1 MINKSPIFI
10 VRVSYIFFS
19 LLAIFRSTVY
29 TLSVCL
35 SFSFSLPILL
45 FYFSRFFSLLL
56 AKITLCRLGIKSRSC
71 SDVIWHII
79 HCSVLAFS
87 TFLKKWI
94 KSRTKPRKSVQLL
107 LVAKLL
113 LYRSLPYDGND
124 WISSSS
130 AVHSFSSE
138 SEFNYAESVIS
149 FTLCC

>member
-19 LLAIFRSTVY
+19 LLAIFRFTVY

-45 FYFSRFFSLLL
+45 FYFSRVFSLLL

-79 HCSVLAFS
+79 HCSVLTFS

-107 LVAKLL
+107 LLATVSVVAIRWQWLNPVLICGTQFFIWIGIQLCWVGNFVYTLL
-113 LYRSLPYDGND
+113 L
-124 WISSSS
+124 
-130 AVHSFSSE
+130 E
-138 SEFNYAESVIS
+138 
-149 FTLCC
+149 T